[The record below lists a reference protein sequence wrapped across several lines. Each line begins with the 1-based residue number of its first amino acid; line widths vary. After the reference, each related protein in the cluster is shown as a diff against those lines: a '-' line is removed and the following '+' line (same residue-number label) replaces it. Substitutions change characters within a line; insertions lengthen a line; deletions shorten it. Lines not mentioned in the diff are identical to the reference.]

1 MSGHIDK
8 EITFKMKKENIND
21 DSYLI
26 KRVKERDQDAFKML
40 MIKYQPRIYSALYG
54 YVKSK
59 EDAEDLTQQ
68 VFIRTWNKIDSFRGE
83 SAFFT
88 WLYRVA
94 INIAK
99 NHVTSASFKKQK
111 LNTSDDILD
120 FDYPH
125 FDSPELSIESKET
138 SEKIKEFISNLPEI
152 LKTPF
157 ILREY
162 EGKSY
167 QEIANIIDCPVGTVR
182 SRIFRARE
190 AILDFIKE
198 ELSNG

>member
-1 MSGHIDK
+1 
-8 EITFKMKKENIND
+8 MKKENIND

-26 KRVKERDQDAFKML
+26 EKVKERDQDAFKML

-99 NHVTSASFKKQK
+99 NHVTSASFKKTK
-111 LNTSDDILD
+111 
-120 FDYPH
+120 
-125 FDSPELSIESKET
+125 
-138 SEKIKEFISNLPEI
+138 
-152 LKTPF
+152 
-157 ILREY
+157 
-162 EGKSY
+162 
-167 QEIANIIDCPVGTVR
+167 A
-182 SRIFRARE
+182 
-190 AILDFIKE
+190 
-198 ELSNG
+198 

>member
-1 MSGHIDK
+1 
-8 EITFKMKKENIND
+8 MKKENIND

-26 KRVKERDQDAFKML
+26 EKVKERDQDAFKML

-111 LNTSDDILD
+111 LRD
-120 FDYPH
+120 
-125 FDSPELSIESKET
+125 
-138 SEKIKEFISNLPEI
+138 
-152 LKTPF
+152 
-157 ILREY
+157 
-162 EGKSY
+162 G
-167 QEIANIIDCPVGTVR
+167 
-182 SRIFRARE
+182 
-190 AILDFIKE
+190 FIKVLHPSE
-198 ELSNG
+198 TTEPPHSSRNTMAL